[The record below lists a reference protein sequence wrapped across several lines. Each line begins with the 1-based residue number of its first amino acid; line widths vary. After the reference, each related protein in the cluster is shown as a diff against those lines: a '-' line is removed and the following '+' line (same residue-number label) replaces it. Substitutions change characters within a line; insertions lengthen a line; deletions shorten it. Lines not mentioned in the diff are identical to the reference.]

1 MTLTRDQIQ
10 CIITHMAM
18 DDGILSVTI
27 SQHSES
33 GIGASHWAVFNKSQL
48 ERSFQADITDVSMW

>member
-10 CIITHMAM
+10 RIITQMAL
-18 DDGILSVTI
+18 DDNIDSVTI
-27 SQHSES
+27 FEEHKS
-33 GIGASHWAVFNKSQL
+33 GIGASHWAVFNKSQV